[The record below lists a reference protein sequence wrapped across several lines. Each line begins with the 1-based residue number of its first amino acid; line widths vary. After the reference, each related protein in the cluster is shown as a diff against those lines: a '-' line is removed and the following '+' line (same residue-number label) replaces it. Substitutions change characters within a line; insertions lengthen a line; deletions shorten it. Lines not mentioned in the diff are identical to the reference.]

1 MISNKIIYLGLFI
14 FALSCTINDHSRS
27 YKLVKTN
34 KPKIADND
42 QQPKNN
48 QTKLLW
54 DKPESWIPSV
64 GSSMRL
70 ASFAIPYSGG
80 SGDLSVIQLG
90 GTGGGLESN
99 VNRWRNQLNLE
110 SLSLIEIEKN
120 IVNKEGVMGIY
131 SVIII
136 INEAIDS
143 AFMCAIIPA
152 EKNTIFIKLSLSP
165 KGITEVEDDF
175 IVFCSSLNIANY

>member
-14 FALSCTINDHSRS
+14 FALSCKINDHSRS
-27 YKLVKTN
+27 YKLAKTN
-34 KPKIADND
+34 KLKTTDND
-42 QQPKNN
+42 QQQKNN
-48 QTKLLW
+48 PTKLFW
-54 DKPESWIPSV
+54 DKPESWIPSE

-80 SGDLSVIQLG
+80 SGDLSVVQLG

-136 INEAIDS
+136 MNEAIDS
-143 AFMCAIIPA
+143 AFMCAIISA
-152 EKNTIFIKLSLSP
+152 YKNTIFIKLSLRP

-175 IVFCSSLNIANY
+175 IAFCSSLKIANY